1 MVCHD
6 PPLTHCIFVGSS
18 SFDEDEQVPFPWL
31 FSLFRTETLRDP
43 HTALL
48 PLEIAFHGIPF
59 DLLSKGNPPARL
71 RIRRAKGFKGSAF
84 HPTAL
89 KLASDQAT
97 ASLKIL
103 QWLLITP
110 RKKDSSFLWLAL
122 SNLFSLIT
130 HCSPVSQ
137 PCLDPSESRDP
148 SCFRILLILF
158 PLVWPLFHPMT
169 FLLYSFFHHQVN
181 HYFIRKTFYNTL
193 DEFKSFCIL
202 LLKQLHLLFQS
213 IYRGLELC
221 I

>member
-59 DLLSKGNPPARL
+59 DLLSNSNPPARL

-89 KLASDQAT
+89 KLASDQ
-97 ASLKIL
+97 
-103 QWLLITP
+103 P
-110 RKKDSSFLWLAL
+110 
-122 SNLFSLIT
+122 
-130 HCSPVSQ
+130 
-137 PCLDPSESRDP
+137 
-148 SCFRILLILF
+148 
-158 PLVWPLFHPMT
+158 
-169 FLLYSFFHHQVN
+169 
-181 HYFIRKTFYNTL
+181 
-193 DEFKSFCIL
+193 L
-202 LLKQLHLLFQS
+202 LLKNPSMAADHSQEKRLIFPVT
-213 IYRGLELC
+213 C
-221 I
+221 P